1 MFDMIADQRIA
12 SCPPRGR
19 ESLGGQLTVYFLFE
33 YGEATFVAIELV
45 CDAKSGTL
53 YWSCPQVESGRMA
66 NAFNLVTD
74 GDFSLTTNNT
84 AASTTRL
91 FPKQWKVTGAGVSTS
106 TLNCIVTDRAV
117 NGMPDSVS
125 GNAMRLTCKP
135 SATDVYIAQDVNAR
149 GAKGDVFTVS
159 GWCNSLSVA
168 SGYSTFQP
176 RIGVRFRTDAGNVYS
191 GWQRFNFSTNRS
203 GWNCISAQ
211 VAAPKDF
218 YSIQIGVFYGRN
230 ANTGMFSHISLTR
243 ELYGNVY
250 TYDAK
255 GNVTAVK
262 DLSNQKSAATYDSF
276 DNLLSYVQPGSAT
289 TEKYLFTYGSTDAE
303 KKRHL
308 PLTSTTP
315 MGVKTAT
322 EYNAYGCTVNA
333 TVQENASAPLIRT
346 ETEYTEDGNF
356 VTKQRDAR
364 GNEVTNTLDA
374 NG

>member
-53 YWSCPQVESGRMA
+53 YWGCPQVESGRMA

-117 NGMPDSVS
+117 NDMPDSVS

-168 SGYSTFQP
+168 SG
-176 RIGVRFRTDAGNVYS
+176 G
-191 GWQRFNFSTNRS
+191 
-203 GWNCISAQ
+203 
-211 VAAPKDF
+211 
-218 YSIQIGVFYGRN
+218 
-230 ANTGMFSHISLTR
+230 
-243 ELYGNVY
+243 
-250 TYDAK
+250 
-255 GNVTAVK
+255 TAVGK
-262 DLSNQKSAATYDSF
+262 LPEVPGREAATENECGKAQGDQRLCTEEFQVSWI
-276 DNLLSYVQPGSAT
+276 LSGQERERRLYPRTPKVAQESEG
-289 TEKYLFTYGSTDAE
+289 KAE
-303 KKRHL
+303 VSNKAE
-308 PLTSTTP
+308 S
-315 MGVKTAT
+315 
-322 EYNAYGCTVNA
+322 
-333 TVQENASAPLIRT
+333 RT
-346 ETEYTEDGNF
+346 
-356 VTKQRDAR
+356 QCP
-364 GNEVTNTLDA
+364 
-374 NG
+374 

>member
-1 MFDMIADQRIA
+1 M
-12 SCPPRGR
+12 C
-19 ESLGGQLTVYFLFE
+19 
-33 YGEATFVAIELV
+33 
-45 CDAKSGTL
+45 SGL
-53 YWSCPQVESGRMA
+53 
-66 NAFNLVTD
+66 
-74 GDFSLTTNNT
+74 
-84 AASTTRL
+84 
-91 FPKQWKVTGAGVSTS
+91 
-106 TLNCIVTDRAV
+106 
-117 NGMPDSVS
+117 
-125 GNAMRLTCKP
+125 
-135 SATDVYIAQDVNAR
+135 
-149 GAKGDVFTVS
+149 
-159 GWCNSLSVA
+159 
-168 SGYSTFQP
+168 
-176 RIGVRFRTDAGNVYS
+176 
-191 GWQRFNFSTNRS
+191 QRFDFSTNCS

-250 TYDAK
+250 TYDAN

-315 MGVKTAT
+315 TGVKTT
-322 EYNAYGCTVNA
+322 MEYNAYGSAINA
-333 TVQENASAPLIRT
+333 TVHENASASLIRT

-356 VTKQRDAR
+356 LAKQKDTR
-364 GNEVTNTLDA
+364 GNEIVNTLDA
-374 NG
+374 NGKLLSVTDPSGQSVNYGYDDSNRVTSVQASYTVNGESRISRNEYTYENDRLKTVAHNTTSNTADVVYNFEYDELGRKTTVKVGNQALSTNVYSPDRKSRLEEVQYLQLPGGSCPM